1 MDILKKHEQGK
12 VLGGSYVVIKDNMNC
27 WNIV

>member
-12 VLGGSYVVIKDNMNC
+12 IMVKFFVVIKDNMNC

>member
-12 VLGGSYVVIKDNMNC
+12 TTAKYLVVIKDDMNC